1 MSSKNKDREEPT
13 IYRVVI
19 NHEDQYSI
27 WPADRDNPR
36 GWQDAG
42 KLGTKA
48 ECLDYIKAVWTDL
61 RPMSLRKRM
70 EEIAQMGSAHV
81 QFTDTGVG
89 TEVRIR

>member
-1 MSSKNKDREEPT
+1 MSSNNNDREDT
-13 IYRVVI
+13 ATYKVVI

-42 KLGTKA
+42 KVGRKT
-48 ECLDYIKAVWTDL
+48 ECLEYIKAVWTDL

-81 QFTDTGVG
+81 KFTDTGVG